1 MNGDGRKV
9 RFVFW
14 AIVWAAALF
23 PVFAAKAANWPAK
36 PVRIIVPYAAGGNA
50 DIWARIIS
58 DPLSAAFGEQFY
70 VENRGGAGGLIGS
83 QAAAMAEPDGY
94 TLLLSGIG
102 SLVISPVMN
111 QNSGIDTMRDFT
123 HIAYLG
129 GPPFVFVVHP
139 SLGVKNFKD
148 LISALKN
155 RKDGV
160 GYASPGPGTFG
171 NLLAELLAKT
181 DQLNLFNVP
190 YKGAG
195 PAMLDV
201 IGGHVKIGCVTWT
214 SAVAHIR
221 AGSVIPLAVSSSERL
236 ADFPDVPTLK
246 ELGYPKLVATT
257 WFGLSGPAGMPKDIV
272 DRLNR
277 EVIKTLA
284 EPRAQKQME
293 QEALLTRPMTPQQF
307 TDFMQTEIDKWGPI
321 AEQVGKNN
329 R

>member
-1 MNGDGRKV
+1 MNSDGSKA
-9 RFVFW
+9 RFVFS
-14 AIVWAAALF
+14 AIVFVAMLFSVSGALAAD
-23 PVFAAKAANWPAK
+23 WPAK

-50 DIWARIIS
+50 DVWARIIAE
-58 DPLSAAFGEQFY
+58 PLGEAFGEQFY

-83 QAAAMAEPDGY
+83 QAVAKAEPDGY

-102 SLVISPVMN
+102 SQVISPVIV
-111 QNSGIDTMRDFT
+111 QNDSVDTMRDYT

-139 SLGVKNFKD
+139 SLGVKDFKD
-148 LISALKN
+148 FISALKN
-155 RKDGV
+155 RTDSV
-160 GYASPGPGTFG
+160 GYASPGIGSFG

-181 DQLNLFNVP
+181 ERLNLVNVP
-190 YKGAG
+190 YKGAA

-214 SAVAHIR
+214 SAVPHIR
-221 AGSVIPLAVSSSERL
+221 AGSVTPLAVSSSERL

-246 ELGYPKLVATT
+246 ELGYPELVATT
-257 WFGLSGPAGMPKDIV
+257 WFGLSGPAGMQKDIV
-272 DRLNR
+272 ERLNR
-277 EVIKTLA
+277 EVIKVLA
-284 EPRAQKQME
+284 QPRVQKQMQ

-307 TDFMQTEIDKWGPI
+307 TDFVRTEIDKWGPI
-321 AEQVGKNN
+321 AEQIGKSG

>member
-1 MNGDGRKV
+1 MNDGSV
-9 RFVFW
+9 ARFIYCAVVLAGTLFSV
-14 AIVWAAALF
+14 AGSQAAD
-23 PVFAAKAANWPAK
+23 WPAK

-50 DIWARIIS
+50 DVWARIVAE
-58 DPLSAAFGEQFY
+58 PLGEAFGEQFY

-83 QAAAMAEPDGY
+83 QAVAKAEPDGY

-102 SLVISPVMN
+102 SQVISPVIV
-111 QNSGIDTMRDFT
+111 QNDGVDAMRDFT

-139 SLGVKNFKD
+139 SLGLKDFKD
-148 LISALKN
+148 FVAAM
-155 RKDGV
+155 RKRTDSI
-160 GYASPGPGTFG
+160 GYASPGTGSFG

-181 DQLNLFNVP
+181 EQLNLVNVP
-190 YKGAG
+190 YKGAA

-221 AGSVIPLAVSSSERL
+221 ARSVIPLAVSSPERL
-236 ADFPDVPTLK
+236 ADFPDVPTLQ
-246 ELGYPKLVATT
+246 ELGYPELVAAT
-257 WFGLSGPAGMPKDIV
+257 WFGLSGPTGMPKDILN
-272 DRLNR
+272 RLNR

-284 EPRAQKQME
+284 QQQVLKQL
-293 QEALLTRPMTPQQF
+293 QRDALLIQAMTPRQF
-307 TDFMQTEIDKWGPI
+307 TDFVQTEIDKWGPI
-321 AEQVGKNN
+321 AERMGKSG